1 MFINKGITK
10 IIIYMK
16 P

>member
-1 MFINKGITK
+1 MSTVQDFAK

-16 P
+16 